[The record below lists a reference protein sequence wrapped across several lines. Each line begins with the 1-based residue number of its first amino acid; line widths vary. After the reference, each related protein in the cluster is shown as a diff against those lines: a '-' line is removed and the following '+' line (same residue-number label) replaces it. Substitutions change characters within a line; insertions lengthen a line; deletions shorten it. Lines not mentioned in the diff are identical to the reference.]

1 MGCVESKENVHMVTN
16 GNGNSNEIVGKWGC
30 GPFCDAMAME
40 RNTHICNFTVAI
52 AVAVSHHV
60 NTLIWFPT
68 THLVSIAIKNPLRMN
83 SCNDFVA

>member
-16 GNGNSNEIVGKWGC
+16 GNGNSNEIVGKWVVDH
-30 GPFCDAMAME
+30 FVMAMAME

-60 NTLIWFPT
+60 NTLI
-68 THLVSIAIKNPLRMN
+68 
-83 SCNDFVA
+83 